1 INPPGLDS
9 SCHKDFGFALR
20 LQFSSNSS
28 SSRVSTAAKCATGGL
43 QTKDT
48 ELWELIQKERY
59 RQKSSLTL
67 IASENFVSQSI
78 LECLGSCL
86 TNKYSEG
93 YPFSRYYG
101 GNEVIDAIETLTQSR
116 LLDLFGLRT
125 PGVTLADADWGVNVQ
140 PYSGSPANF
149 AVYTGLLNPHDRLM
163 GLHLPDGGHLTHG
176 FQTKSKRIS
185 ATSIFFESIP
195 YYLDRGTELIDYDA
209 LQRDAHNVFPKIIIA
224 GTTAYP
230 RLLDYKR
237 FRQICDSVG
246 AVLLADMAHISGL
259 VAAKVVPSPFD
270 YADVV
275 SSTTHKTLRGP
286 RSGVIF
292 YRKRERSTEK
302 SDVNCCIPTD
312 QLETRINNAVFP
324 GLQGGPHENAI
335 AAVAAMAFE
344 ASRPE
349 FHDYSRQIL
358 SNAQALANALTS
370 HGIRLVTGGTD
381 IHFVLVDLSNS
392 PGKPKLSRGDGAR
405 VQMVADLVGIVLN
418 KNTVLV
424 LSSRTPALTTR
435 GFKEKDFEKVASFI
449 DELLDLTVMVK
460 SISKNLK
467 SFRLILHEDNHIKSK
482 IEGLRLR
489 VADFASGFP
498 LPGMEDI

>member
-1 INPPGLDS
+1 
-9 SCHKDFGFALR
+9 
-20 LQFSSNSS
+20 
-28 SSRVSTAAKCATGGL
+28 
-43 QTKDT
+43 
-48 ELWELIQKERY
+48 
-59 RQKSSLTL
+59 
-67 IASENFVSQSI
+67 
-78 LECLGSCL
+78 
-86 TNKYSEG
+86 
-93 YPFSRYYG
+93 
-101 GNEVIDAIETLTQSR
+101 
-116 LLDLFGLRT
+116 
-125 PGVTLADADWGVNVQ
+125 
-140 PYSGSPANF
+140 
-149 AVYTGLLNPHDRLM
+149 M

-418 KNTVLV
+418 KNTVLGD
-424 LSSRTPALTTR
+424 SSAQQPSGLRLGTPALTTR

-460 SISKNLK
+460 SISSKSLFFFELFISKICGPQYYSILMFSKNLK
-467 SFRLILHEDNHIKSK
+467 II
-482 IEGLRLR
+482 
-489 VADFASGFP
+489 
-498 LPGMEDI
+498 

>member
-1 INPPGLDS
+1 
-9 SCHKDFGFALR
+9 
-20 LQFSSNSS
+20 
-28 SSRVSTAAKCATGGL
+28 
-43 QTKDT
+43 
-48 ELWELIQKERY
+48 
-59 RQKSSLTL
+59 
-67 IASENFVSQSI
+67 
-78 LECLGSCL
+78 
-86 TNKYSEG
+86 
-93 YPFSRYYG
+93 
-101 GNEVIDAIETLTQSR
+101 
-116 LLDLFGLRT
+116 
-125 PGVTLADADWGVNVQ
+125 
-140 PYSGSPANF
+140 
-149 AVYTGLLNPHDRLM
+149 M

-195 YYLDRGTELIDYDA
+195 YYLD
-209 LQRDAHNVFPKIIIA
+209 
-224 GTTAYP
+224 
-230 RLLDYKR
+230 
-237 FRQICDSVG
+237 ICDSVG

-418 KNTVLV
+418 KNTVLGD
-424 LSSRTPALTTR
+424 SSAQQPSGLRLGTPALTTR

-460 SISKNLK
+460 SISSKSLFFFELFISKICGPQYYSILMFSKNLK
-467 SFRLILHEDNHIKSK
+467 II
-482 IEGLRLR
+482 
-489 VADFASGFP
+489 
-498 LPGMEDI
+498 

>member
-1 INPPGLDS
+1 MSVIE
-9 SCHKDFGFALR
+9 R
-20 LQFSSNSS
+20 
-28 SSRVSTAAKCATGGL
+28 RTG
-43 QTKDT
+43 
-48 ELWELIQKERY
+48 E
-59 RQKSSLTL
+59 
-67 IASENFVSQSI
+67 
-78 LECLGSCL
+78 
-86 TNKYSEG
+86 
-93 YPFSRYYG
+93 
-101 GNEVIDAIETLTQSR
+101 
-116 LLDLFGLRT
+116 
-125 PGVTLADADWGVNVQ
+125 
-140 PYSGSPANF
+140 
-149 AVYTGLLNPHDRLM
+149 
-163 GLHLPDGGHLTHG
+163 
-176 FQTKSKRIS
+176 
-185 ATSIFFESIP
+185 
-195 YYLDRGTELIDYDA
+195 RGTELIDYDA

-418 KNTVLV
+418 KNTVLGD
-424 LSSRTPALTTR
+424 SSAQQPSGLRLGTPALTTR

-460 SISKNLK
+460 SISISTTRDIWYENIRPGFFALFKNRLSIKAIITATFLYMRCIVNVMHKSQYSLKQIPMVKTFALHEFVYPFIILENLK

-489 VADFASGFP
+489 VADFEETLTPRHEVCCMNKELLVPGFP
-498 LPGMEDI
+498 VCCTAKICDRLKLAPNQMATVKVHS

>member
-424 LSSRTPALTTR
+424 LSSRL
-435 GFKEKDFEKVASFI
+435 V
-449 DELLDLTVMVK
+449 
-460 SISKNLK
+460 
-467 SFRLILHEDNHIKSK
+467 
-482 IEGLRLR
+482 
-489 VADFASGFP
+489 
-498 LPGMEDI
+498 

>member
-1 INPPGLDS
+1 
-9 SCHKDFGFALR
+9 
-20 LQFSSNSS
+20 
-28 SSRVSTAAKCATGGL
+28 
-43 QTKDT
+43 
-48 ELWELIQKERY
+48 
-59 RQKSSLTL
+59 
-67 IASENFVSQSI
+67 
-78 LECLGSCL
+78 
-86 TNKYSEG
+86 
-93 YPFSRYYG
+93 
-101 GNEVIDAIETLTQSR
+101 
-116 LLDLFGLRT
+116 
-125 PGVTLADADWGVNVQ
+125 
-140 PYSGSPANF
+140 
-149 AVYTGLLNPHDRLM
+149 M

-195 YYLDRGTELIDYDA
+195 YYLD
-209 LQRDAHNVFPKIIIA
+209 
-224 GTTAYP
+224 
-230 RLLDYKR
+230 
-237 FRQICDSVG
+237 ICDSVG

-418 KNTVLV
+418 KNTVLGD
-424 LSSRTPALTTR
+424 SSAQQPSGLRLGTPALTTR

>member
-1 INPPGLDS
+1 MKVVRCLILR
-9 SCHKDFGFALR
+9 R

-195 YYLDRGTELIDYDA
+195 YYLD
-209 LQRDAHNVFPKIIIA
+209 
-224 GTTAYP
+224 
-230 RLLDYKR
+230 
-237 FRQICDSVG
+237 
-246 AVLLADMAHISGL
+246 
-259 VAAKVVPSPFD
+259 
-270 YADVV
+270 V
-275 SSTTHKTLRGP
+275 SQS
-286 RSGVIF
+286 
-292 YRKRERSTEK
+292 
-302 SDVNCCIPTD
+302 
-312 QLETRINNAVFP
+312 
-324 GLQGGPHENAI
+324 
-335 AAVAAMAFE
+335 
-344 ASRPE
+344 
-349 FHDYSRQIL
+349 IL
-358 SNAQALANALTS
+358 YL
-370 HGIRLVTGGTD
+370 
-381 IHFVLVDLSNS
+381 
-392 PGKPKLSRGDGAR
+392 
-405 VQMVADLVGIVLN
+405 
-418 KNTVLV
+418 
-424 LSSRTPALTTR
+424 
-435 GFKEKDFEKVASFI
+435 
-449 DELLDLTVMVK
+449 
-460 SISKNLK
+460 
-467 SFRLILHEDNHIKSK
+467 
-482 IEGLRLR
+482 
-489 VADFASGFP
+489 
-498 LPGMEDI
+498 